1 MGYCAIKSWL
11 MIRRNTT
18 GTPGRDVLLR
28 FKDPKII
35 YLTRFIGAFL
45 FLTTSSLQS
54 QTQQRPVRFGG
65 SVGYGSNISRTYIEA
80 FAGDV
85 LCGVFEKGSAQG
97 LSFFGSAEIPLP
109 WENFSIMPRLGY
121 RDLSSAFVT
130 KPFNIE
136 HARDLVSNG
145 IFEVSRE
152 RDYQTN
158 IQSMSFDASLA
169 WRPLSA
175 IHLAAG
181 LGIGMFVRH
190 SYEQT
195 EKLLT
200 DGAVYTENN
209 LSTRTVKSGELDAN
223 TFAATLEFGAG
234 YDFAFRPNVSLSP
247 EIRASFPITPITS
260 SSSSN
265 YRTWTWGMA
274 VSLMYSL
281 PTEAP
286 VEYIPPP
293 VIKLPPPIAEP
304 KVEEKPVKK
313 NVLLVTVNAVGLTES
328 GEEISEPVV
337 AIENVRVTDV
347 APTLNY
353 LFFDDGSSEI
363 PVRYHSYSAVNET
376 ASFDPSSLYKLN
388 ALGIHY
394 EVLNILGKRMQEKP
408 LSKIMITGTR
418 SLNSPGDSAMASE
431 VSLLRAEHV
440 SKYLHDVWG
449 IAPSRIKIKSRGL
462 PEQASDENAATG
474 QAENRRIE
482 ITTNTPS
489 LLEPIET
496 HRLER
501 TATPPNIKFKSNIVS
516 NFNGLKSQIITIKQG
531 GKIIKIIDGLS
542 SREDGE
548 LLWNIADGNVIENT
562 DSVTWQMDVVDSAD
576 ATVTR
581 TGNINIKKE
590 VQNRIRHTSD
600 TTADKSLERF
610 HLLLFD
616 YSSSAELNSLSHE
629 ILERIASSVTPDSR
643 VSLSGHTDITGDPNY
658 NEHLSYERASR
669 ASLLLSSRLHKRG
682 VSAPTFNLEARGA
695 KDILFD
701 NTNAEGRFLSRT
713 VRITIERDLK

>member
-1 MGYCAIKSWL
+1 

-18 GTPGRDVLLR
+18 GTQGRDVLLR
-28 FKDPKII
+28 FNDPKII
-35 YLTRFIGAFL
+35 YLARLAGVFL
-45 FLTTSSLQS
+45 FLISYSVQS
-54 QTQQRPVRFGG
+54 QTPQRPVRIGG
-65 SVGYGSNISRTYIEA
+65 GVGYGSNISRTYIEA
-80 FAGDV
+80 FTGDV
-85 LCGVFEKGSAQG
+85 LCGVFEKGSAPG
-97 LSFFGSAEIPLP
+97 LSFFGSMEIPLP
-109 WENFSIMPRLGY
+109 LDNFSIIPRLGY
-121 RDLSSAFVT
+121 RDLSSAFTT
-130 KPFNIE
+130 KPFNVE
-136 HARDLVSNG
+136 NVRDVSSGG
-145 IFEVSRE
+145 IFQVDRE

-158 IQSMSFDASLA
+158 ITTISLDASLA
-169 WRPLSA
+169 WRPLNA
-175 IHLAAG
+175 IHFAAG
-181 LGIGMFVRH
+181 FGIGILTHH
-190 SYEQT
+190 SYDQS

-209 LSTRTVKSGELDAN
+209 LSTRNVKSGDLDAN
-223 TFAATLEFGAG
+223 TFAATLELGAG
-234 YDFAFRPNVSLSP
+234 YDFAFQPNLTVGP
-247 EIRASFPITPITS
+247 EIRGSLPLTSITS
-260 SSSSN
+260 GGNSS

-274 VSLMYSL
+274 ISLVYSL
-281 PTEAP
+281 PVEAP
-286 VEYIPPP
+286 VENIPPP
-293 VIKLPPPIAEP
+293 VIKPVPPPIVER
-304 KVEEKPVKK
+304 KVEESPVKK

-328 GEEISEPVV
+328 GEEVSEPVV

-363 PVRYHSYSAVNET
+363 PTRYHSYSAVNET
-376 ASFDPSSLYKLN
+376 ASFDPSSLYKLD

-408 LSKIMITGTR
+408 SSKITITGTR
-418 SLNSPGDSAMASE
+418 SLHSPGDSAMASE

-440 SKYLHDVWG
+440 SKYLQDVWG
-449 IAPSRIKIKSRGL
+449 VAPSRIKIRSRGL

-482 ITTNTPS
+482 ITTNTSS

-516 NFNGLKSQIITIKQG
+516 SFNGLKSQIITIKQG

-542 SREDGE
+542 TREDGE

-581 TGNINIKKE
+581 TGIINIKKE
-590 VQNRIRHTSD
+590 VQDRIRHTSD

-616 YSSSAELNSLSHE
+616 YSSSAELGTLSHE
-629 ILERIASSVTPDSR
+629 ILERIASSITPDSR
-643 VSLSGHTDITGDPNY
+643 VSLIGHTDITGDPNY
-658 NEHLSYERASR
+658 NEHLSSERASR

-682 VSAPTFNLEARGA
+682 ISAPTFNLEARGA